1 VVEKAVQEIRIA
13 FLNRDDTRPL
23 SGLPRIISALAQSPK
38 EAWPLSFIRSMA
50 DELINH
56 AASRQFSPEH
66 ESRWL
71 NLTGFAM
78 RPGFGDGFDEQ
89 RVKALWKIYTN
100 GAVYK
105 KNAQA
110 AMEWWILWRRL
121 AGGLTPGQQR
131 QFLQDAAPFLMPR
144 KGTKIRMPPQ
154 QLMEMW
160 MAVANMEK
168 LQVKDKISLGRH
180 LLLELK
186 PKKTKPQFF
195 WALSR
200 IGARELLYG
209 SADRVLPPEE
219 AASWIRTLLAERW
232 RNPKPVGSA
241 LIQMARKTGDRARD
255 IEPGVMDQLIDW
267 LSGYDFFQPQ
277 IKILKEVVPIGR
289 QEGSTIFGEELP
301 SGLVMHGE

>member
-1 VVEKAVQEIRIA
+1 
-13 FLNRDDTRPL
+13 
-23 SGLPRIISALAQSPK
+23 
-38 EAWPLSFIRSMA
+38 
-50 DELINH
+50 
-56 AASRQFSPEH
+56 
-66 ESRWL
+66 
-71 NLTGFAM
+71 
-78 RPGFGDGFDEQ
+78 
-89 RVKALWKIYTN
+89 
-100 GAVYK
+100 
-105 KNAQA
+105 
-110 AMEWWILWRRL
+110 MEWWILWRRL
-121 AGGLTPGQQR
+121 AGELTPGQQR

-255 IEPGVMDQLIDW
+255 LEPGVMNDIVEW
-267 LSGYDFFQPQ
+267 LSGYDFFQQ
-277 IKILKEVVPIGR
+277 QVKVLKEVVPIGR

-301 SGLVMHGE
+301 SGLVLHGG